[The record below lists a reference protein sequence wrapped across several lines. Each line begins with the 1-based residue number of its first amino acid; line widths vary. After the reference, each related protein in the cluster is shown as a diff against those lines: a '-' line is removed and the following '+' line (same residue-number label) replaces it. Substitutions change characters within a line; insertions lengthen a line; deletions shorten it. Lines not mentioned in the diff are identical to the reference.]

1 MFRLETVAGDET
13 ILTAVG
19 PIAGESVAEFGRKIK
34 ALVAGRA
41 TTVTLDLSHAEGMS
55 SDAIGKLL
63 ELKKQLVEQKRVL
76 RIQGCSDTLWDVFK
90 RIKLDSLI
98 PMQK

>member
-1 MFRLETVAGDET
+1 MFRLETVSGGET

-19 PIAGESVAEFGRKIK
+19 PIAGESVAEFGRKIE

-41 TTVTLDLSHAEGMS
+41 TTVTLDLSHADGMS

-63 ELKKQLVEQKRVL
+63 ELKKKLVEQKRVL

-98 PMQK
+98 PIQK